1 MCVVQPRE
9 QQVVVDH
16 VVAEMVVHFLHVKM
30 IDHGKRVR
38 KNDALVQELD
48 VSLKVVFNV
57 GLLRKELRGR
67 LCGHNEL
74 VH

>member
-30 IDHGKRVR
+30 IDHGKRV
-38 KNDALVQELD
+38 
-48 VSLKVVFNV
+48 
-57 GLLRKELRGR
+57 
-67 LCGHNEL
+67 
-74 VH
+74 